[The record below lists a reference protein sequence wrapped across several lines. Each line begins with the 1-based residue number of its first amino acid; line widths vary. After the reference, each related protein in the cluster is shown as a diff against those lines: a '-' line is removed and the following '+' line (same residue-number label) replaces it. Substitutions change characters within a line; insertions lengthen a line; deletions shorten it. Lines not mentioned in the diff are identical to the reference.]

1 MSKKKPRR
9 LWLNIKAS
17 NVSVSTSEF
26 VRTLLASIE
35 EGDYKLPRGWKVT
48 LEWRNKE
55 DAPMRS
61 GPWTQ
66 EMSASAQSSDGFDK
80 AVTDWLRRKLR

>member
-1 MSKKKPRR
+1 MKRKSRR

-17 NVSVSTSEF
+17 NVSVGREEF
-26 VRTLLASIE
+26 VTALMESIKD
-35 EGDYKLPRGWKVT
+35 GTYKLPRGWKVV

-61 GPWTQ
+61 GAWTV
-66 EMSASAQSSDGFDK
+66 EMRKSAKSSDGFDK
-80 AVTDWLRRKLR
+80 AVTDWLRRKL